1 MPFDRC
7 PIKYYNTYERSVS
20 GRGESPHWRY
30 SPRPDEDAK
39 TTHAMQAAKRA
50 EMQAAMQAA
59 KQAAMQAAKQAAM
72 QAAKQAVMRA
82 EKQAAMRVQGRTR
95 ATKLMSAEWVR
106 IPYQRLKSGWK
117 KHELLFIVFC
127 GALNYL

>member
-1 MPFDRC
+1 MPFDKC
-7 PIKYYNTYERSVS
+7 PIKYYNTHERSVS
-20 GRGESPHWRY
+20 GRGEIPHWRY

-50 EMQAAMQAA
+50 EM
-59 KQAAMQAAKQAAM
+59 QAAM